1 MADKKISELIL
12 LIAGQMTAT
21 AKIPVANPGAP
32 TADGSYAI
40 QFDELVQAI
49 LTALKAEGVPVVI
62 SGTYTSDA
70 LAQSSGGG
78 VVGEYYRL
86 APGNVYGFP
95 SDGGVLKRIQS

>member
-1 MADKKISELIL
+1 MADKKISELTL
-12 LIAGQMTAT
+12 LTAGQITDTALF
-21 AKIPVANPGAP
+21 AVANPGAP
-32 TADGSYAI
+32 TADGSYRA

-49 LTALKAEGVPVVI
+49 LTAIKAEGVPVVI

-70 LAQSSGGG
+70 LAKSSGGG

-86 APGNVYGFP
+86 APGNIYGFP